1 MKFVSRDEYPCSLS
15 LANLYIWFIKKEN
28 DESSCIKE
36 KKKIFDLSYQVEW
49 FVECFWINRRR
60 GWEWWGNTRS
70 FIWTTWEKITPHTRC
85 YILKRGN
92 NEETWNIF
100 LRDVCNLLTFNP
112 CSHTFQNRN
121 LRKRLLRRRRICREM
136 ETDSLC
142 LLPPLSKTRQHNF
155 SWPFSLPYIAS
166 YTATKVIRNFIRVT
180 FRETKVHVRY
190 SSDIIVKVAK
200 VYGKKKKKREG
211 KKEKK
216 KLSLSI
222 VRFSTCCIFR
232 EIRNVELN
240 DLINE
245 KKKELKRRIEILIF
259 LHF

>member
-1 MKFVSRDEYPCSLS
+1 M
-15 LANLYIWFIKKEN
+15 
-28 DESSCIKE
+28 
-36 KKKIFDLSYQVEW
+36 
-49 FVECFWINRRR
+49 ECFWINRRR

-245 KKKELKRRIEILIF
+245 EKKELKRRIEILIF